1 MKKNEQNNEQ
11 PKEVITEEMP
21 KNEAN
26 VETRELEQ
34 DEPELSEFDNK
45 LREVVDALKVVEID
59 QEKEAF
65 ILLWSRDLGKCTR
78 ASGGIVGKGI
88 NLKRILYNVCKND
101 PIFEGLLVEVSMM
114 VMVEKHATNQ

>member
-11 PKEVITEEMP
+11 HKEVITEEMP

-34 DEPELSEFDNK
+34 DEPELSEFENK
-45 LREVVDALKVVEID
+45 LQEVVDILKGVERD

-65 ILLWSRDLGKCTR
+65 ILFGSRDLGDSTR
-78 ASGGIVGKGI
+78 ISGGIVGKGI
-88 NLKRILYNVCKND
+88 NLKRILYNACKDN
-101 PIFEGLLVEVSMM
+101 PYFEGLLVEVSMR
-114 VMVEKHATNQ
+114 VMVEKHSN